1 MVDVFIVGSK
11 GIPAQYGGYETF
23 VDKLTENRCNMDIK
37 YHVACKVRRDDHSV
51 KRFSYNHADC
61 FNVTV
66 PKIGAAEAIYYDLAA
81 INESIAY
88 IKKNKIE
95 APILYILACRIGPF
109 MSLVT
114 KRFHSLGGKVYINPD
129 GHEWKRAKW
138 SAPVR
143 EYWKQSERMMVKRAD
158 LIVCDSKNIE
168 LYIRNAYRSYRP
180 QTTFIAY
187 GADLPRTFKTSDKT
201 DLVEWLKDHN
211 LKERDFYLVVG
222 RFVPENNLKTIITEF
237 MKSDT
242 KKELVI
248 ISNVEQNKFYK
259 QLLLETK
266 FDQDSRIRFVGTV
279 YNKGL
284 LTLIRSVAAG
294 YIHGHSVGGT
304 NPSLLEAL
312 AATDV
317 NLLFDVGFNKEVAEK
332 SAIYWSLKS
341 GSLSAKIHQV
351 DSMDSKKIKILGK
364 ESTDVIR
371 ERYSWLYI
379 VKEYEKLFTTH
390 RGTE

>member
-168 LYIRNAYRSYRP
+168 LYIRNTYRSYRP

-242 KKELVI
+242 EKELVI

>member
-1 MVDVFIVGSK
+1 M
-11 GIPAQYGGYETF
+11 
-23 VDKLTENRCNMDIK
+23 
-37 YHVACKVRRDDHSV
+37 
-51 KRFSYNHADC
+51 
-61 FNVTV
+61 
-66 PKIGAAEAIYYDLAA
+66 
-81 INESIAY
+81 
-88 IKKNKIE
+88 
-95 APILYILACRIGPF
+95 
-109 MSLVT
+109 
-114 KRFHSLGGKVYINPD
+114 
-129 GHEWKRAKW
+129 
-138 SAPVR
+138 
-143 EYWKQSERMMVKRAD
+143 
-158 LIVCDSKNIE
+158 
-168 LYIRNAYRSYRP
+168 
-180 QTTFIAY
+180 
-187 GADLPRTFKTSDKT
+187 
-201 DLVEWLKDHN
+201 
-211 LKERDFYLVVG
+211 
-222 RFVPENNLKTIITEF
+222 PENNLKTIITEF

-242 KKELVI
+242 EKELVI